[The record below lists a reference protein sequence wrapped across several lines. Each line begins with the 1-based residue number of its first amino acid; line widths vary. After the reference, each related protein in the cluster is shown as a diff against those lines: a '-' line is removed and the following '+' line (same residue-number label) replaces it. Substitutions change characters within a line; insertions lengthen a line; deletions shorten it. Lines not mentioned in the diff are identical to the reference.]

1 MIRNYYTEAYKGGI
15 VPSLVAGQ
23 LIDGTVKITQS
34 TTATSVVNAATSVTL
49 VLALN
54 TAITRGMYIT
64 APTIAPSPIIINDN
78 LMVEQV
84 VHAAATTI
92 TLNKGIQM
100 DAGQVL
106 TFFTI
111 NQNSWKEYNLY
122 IADSPSISPVTTTTD
137 NLVVTAS
144 VNVGLASAN
153 PLIKAGMFVKGT
165 GLPAAGIEIAS
176 VTSATA
182 YVLDTAQSIAA
193 DATLTYIYTVE
204 PSVSVLTADNRTLTF
219 TSPAEGFVLPV
230 SVVQVTAAAGG
241 VENNLI
247 ALE

>member
-1 MIRNYYTEAYKGGI
+1 MIRNYYTEAYKGG
-15 VPSLVAGQ
+15 VTPVVSATQ
-23 LIDGTVKITQS
+23 LIDGTVKITSQ
-34 TTATSVVNAATSVTL
+34 TTATSVVNLAGSVTL

-54 TAITRGMYIT
+54 TDIKRSMYIT

-78 LMVEQV
+78 LIVEQV
-84 VHAAATTI
+84 VHDVNTTV
-92 TLNKGIQM
+92 TLNTSIVM

-106 TFFTI
+106 TFFTV

-241 VENNLI
+241 IENNLI

>member
-241 VENNLI
+241 IENNLI

>member
-1 MIRNYYTEAYKGGI
+1 MIRNYYTEAYKGGV
-15 VPSLVAGQ
+15 VPVISATQ
-23 LIDGTVKITQS
+23 LIDGTVKITES
-34 TTATSVVNAATSVTL
+34 TTATSVVNLAGSVTL
-49 VLALN
+49 VLTLN
-54 TAITRGMYIT
+54 TAINRGMYIT

-78 LMVEQV
+78 LIVEQV
-84 VHAAATTI
+84 VHAVNTTI
-92 TLNKGIQM
+92 TLNKSIVM
-100 DAGQVL
+100 DAAQVL
-106 TFFTI
+106 TFFNI
-111 NQNSWKEYNLY
+111 NQGSWKQYNLY
-122 IADSPSISPVTTTTD
+122 IADSPSTSPVTTTTD
-137 NLVVTAS
+137 NLIVTAS

-204 PSVSVLTADNRTLTF
+204 PSVSVLTSDNKTLTF

-230 SVVQVTAAAGG
+230 SVVQVTAAVGG

>member
-78 LMVEQV
+78 LIVEQV

-230 SVVQVTAAAGG
+230 SVVQVTAATGG

>member
-230 SVVQVTAAAGG
+230 SVVQVTAATGG